1 MASASQ
7 TVPENAHFARAREIF
22 VRLSLIAA
30 LCATCFLILKPFVA
44 ILTWGVVIA
53 AAGYPGYRKMCGLLG
68 GREKLAAVLTTLIL
82 LSVVVIPAVL
92 LAGTLT
98 HGAQTLAA
106 HMEKGDLKVPPPPEK
121 VQNWPAIGK
130 PLYKLWGDAS
140 DNLGEILSKVAPMVQ
155 RQVPALLS
163 AGAQVGVTLLQFIVS
178 ILLAGFVLSNSRT
191 NAEMAHQIFRR
202 IFGEKGPEFEALTA
216 STVRSVTNGILGVA
230 LIQSVLASMGFLVVG
245 LPGAGLWSLLFF
257 IAAVLQL
264 GVVVLVPAVI
274 YAFTITSTTTAII
287 FLVWSIFVGLIDNVL
302 KPLLLGRGSQ
312 VPTLV
317 IFLGV
322 IGGFV
327 AMGIIGLFVGAI
339 ILSVGY
345 KLFLAWLEDGKPD
358 KSVASDA

>member
-1 MASASQ
+1 M
-7 TVPENAHFARAREIF
+7 
-22 VRLSLIAA
+22 AA
-30 LCATCFLILKPFVA
+30 LGATCFLILKPFVP

-53 AAGYPGYRKMCGLLG
+53 AAGYPGYRKMCNVLG
-68 GREKLAAVLTTLIL
+68 GREKLAAVLCTLVL
-82 LSVVVIPAVL
+82 LSVVVLPAVL

-98 HGAQTLAA
+98 QGAQALAA
-106 HMEKGDLKVPPPPEK
+106 HMEKGDLKLPPPPEK
-121 VQNWPAIGK
+121 VQTWPIVGK
-130 PLYKLWGDAS
+130 PVYKLWVDAS
-140 DNLGEILSKVAPMVQ
+140 DNLGEILSKVTPMVQ
-155 RQVPALLS
+155 QRVPALLS
-163 AGAQVGVTLLQFIVS
+163 AGAQVGLTLLQFIVS
-178 ILLAGFVLSNSRT
+178 ILLAGFVLINSRST
-191 NAEMAHQIFRR
+191 ADLARQVFWR

-230 LIQSVLASMGFLVVG
+230 LIQSVLASVGFLVVG

-264 GVVVLVPAVI
+264 GVVVLVPAVL
-274 YAFTITSTTTAII
+274 YAFTITSTTAAVI
-287 FLVWSIFVGLIDNVL
+287 FMVWCIFVGLIDNIL

-327 AMGIIGLFVGAI
+327 SMGIIGLFVGAI

-345 KLFLAWLEDGKPD
+345 KLFLAWLEDGNPD
-358 KSVASDA
+358 RIRTSEG